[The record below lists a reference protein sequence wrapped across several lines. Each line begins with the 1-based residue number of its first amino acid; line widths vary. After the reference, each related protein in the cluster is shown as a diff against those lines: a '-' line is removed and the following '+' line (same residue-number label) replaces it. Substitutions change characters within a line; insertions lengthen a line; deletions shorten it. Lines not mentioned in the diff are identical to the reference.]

1 MHGIAQMVRLFE
13 RTSAV
18 CQLLTKIHT
27 LQFAHKISKISSI
40 NYLVT
45 FWSEIK
51 SKLSRM
57 IVMLFQRFLFG
68 FNRMNFANF
77 FSKISQI
84 FLDKIS
90 KCLKNGN
97 YPICAR
103 LELKSRPIDSKV
115 KAGMF
120 FIDLL

>member
-1 MHGIAQMVRLFE
+1 MYGIAQMVRLFK

-27 LQFAHKISKISSI
+27 LQFAHKILKISSI

-90 KCLKNGN
+90 KCLKME
-97 YPICAR
+97 IIQFV
-103 LELKSRPIDSKV
+103 LD
-115 KAGMF
+115 
-120 FIDLL
+120 